1 MVRAGGLS
9 ILVVD
14 DDADI
19 RESIRFALEAN
30 GIAAVAVESGA
41 RALEVFSRAWFDGA
55 IVDLMMRGITGAD
68 TVFSLRARA
77 PDLPIVVIAGAPV
90 QGGGGADLMR
100 IASELPGVRVLPKP
114 FKLAELLR
122 AVRAFAAQPAG

>member
-14 DDADI
+14 DDAGI

-90 QGGGGADLMR
+90 QGGGGDLMR
-100 IASELPGVRVLPKP
+100 IASELPGVRVLGKP

-122 AVRAFAAQPAG
+122 AVRAFAAAPAH

>member
-1 MVRAGGLS
+1 MVRGLS

-14 DDADI
+14 DDAGI

-41 RALEVFSRAWFDGA
+41 RALEMFSRAWFDGA

-77 PDLPIVVIAGAPV
+77 PDLPIVVIAGAPM
-90 QGGGGADLMR
+90 QGGGDLMR

-122 AVRAFAAQPAG
+122 AVRAFAAAPAH